1 MVRPT
6 HADEDEDVLMTN
18 EDLAALLLDTGHH
31 HHQAFIESDGA
42 DPEWALWYAA
52 HLQTKIWDAFGG
64 IPTRSKLVHLL
75 VDGDERLRAGETSDE
90 WPAFYARLIS
100 EALSTS

>member
-1 MVRPT
+1 MT
-6 HADEDEDVLMTN
+6 HEA
-18 EDLAALLLDTGHH
+18 LAALLLEAGTH

-52 HLQTKIWDAFGG
+52 HLQTTIWDAFGA

-75 VDGDERLRAGETSDE
+75 IDGDERLRAGESTE
-90 WPAFYARLIS
+90 PWPQFYATLIS
-100 EALSTS
+100 DALTPTNS